1 MSIPNSFENE
11 QSLYDYL
18 SSRGLTLRKPNP
30 VLRLRPYLPK
40 PAMPE
45 TYRGFNTNY
54 PYVMQAPEKD
64 PNFAFV
70 GNRDTFEGNWHR
82 IGDPIT
88 PENVG
93 KTTYGA
99 IGQDKTFGPQHHNV
113 NLPRESNLTDEEL
126 QDRLRNINLPAE
138 GDRSSLFKRLINAQ
152 ESPELMQKIG
162 NGESLS
168 ELDMADIVNRHE
180 PINLQQAARLRE
192 LRKNQANP
200 PQVNQAPEE
209 NSNWWE
215 SSNLNPSNW
224 RSQANNPMR
233 LDGTQ
238 ISNAEANSL
247 RQWGQQNLANQA
259 NNASMLNRLGT
270 GSNLMTINNISQA
283 SNLPK
288 TAALTE
294 GSAGAALGAEG
305 AAAGGATFA
314 ARAMPMMSLALMAG
328 SLLQNQRANQQMKQD
343 QEQQQSMRT

>member
-1 MSIPNSFENE
+1 MSIPNSFEDE

-30 VLRLRPYLPK
+30 VLKLRPHIPK

-45 TYRGFNTNY
+45 TYRGSKTNY
-54 PYVMQAPEKD
+54 PYVMQAPDND

-93 KTTYGA
+93 KTTYGT

-126 QDRLRNINLPAE
+126 QERLRNFNLPAE

-162 NGESLS
+162 NGEAPT
-168 ELDMADIVNRHE
+168 ELEMADIVNRHE

-192 LRKNQANP
+192 LRGNQRNPSQINQP
-200 PQVNQAPEE
+200 PQE
-209 NSNWWE
+209 NSSWWQN
-215 SSNLNPSNW
+215 SNLNPSSW
-224 RSQANNPMR
+224 RSQNNPMR

-238 ISNAEANSL
+238 VSNAEANSL
-247 RQWGQQNLANQA
+247 RQWGQQNLENQA

-270 GSNLMTINNISQA
+270 GSNPMTVNNLGAKSLA
-283 SNLPK
+283 S
-288 TAALTE
+288 TGE
-294 GSAGAALGAEG
+294 AALGAEG

-314 ARAMPMMSLALMAG
+314 ARAMPMISLALMAG
-328 SLLQNQRANQQMKQD
+328 SLLQNQRASQQMKQD
-343 QEQQQSMRT
+343 QEQQKSMRT

>member
-1 MSIPNSFENE
+1 MSIPNSFEDE

-45 TYRGFNTNY
+45 TYRGFNTKY
-54 PYVMQAPEKD
+54 PYVMQAPENN

-82 IGDPIT
+82 IGDLIT

-99 IGQDKTFGPQHHNV
+99 IGQDKTFGSQHHNV
-113 NLPRESNLTDEEL
+113 NLPKESSLTNEEL
-126 QDRLRNINLPAE
+126 QNRLKEFNLPAE

-162 NGESLS
+162 NGEAPT
-168 ELDMADIVNRHE
+168 ELELADIVNRHE
-180 PINLQQAARLRE
+180 PITLQQAARLRE
-192 LRKNQANP
+192 LRKNQGNP
-200 PQVNQAPEE
+200 PQLNQAPEE
-209 NSNWWE
+209 NSNWWQQ
-215 SSNLNPSNW
+215 SNLNPSNW
-224 RSQANNPMR
+224 SSQNNPTR

-238 ISNAEANSL
+238 VSNAEANSL
-247 RQWGQQNLANQA
+247 RQWGQQNLETQA

-270 GSNLMTINNISQA
+270 GSNPMTVNNLGAKGLA
-283 SNLPK
+283 S
-288 TAALTE
+288 TGE
-294 GSAGAALGAEG
+294 AALGAEG
-305 AAAGGATFA
+305 AAASGATFA
-314 ARAMPMMSLALMAG
+314 SRAMPMMGLALMGG
-328 SLLQNQRANQQMKQD
+328 SLLQNSRANQQMKQD

>member
-1 MSIPNSFENE
+1 MSIPNSFEDE

-45 TYRGFNTNY
+45 TYRGFNTKY
-54 PYVMQAPEKD
+54 PYVMQAPEND

-88 PENVG
+88 PENIG

-113 NLPRESNLTDEEL
+113 NLPRESNLTDKEL
-126 QDRLRNINLPAE
+126 QDRLRNFNLPSE
-138 GDRSSLFKRLINAQ
+138 GERSSLFKRLINAQ

-162 NGESLS
+162 NGEAPT
-168 ELDMADIVNRHE
+168 ELEMANIVNRHE

-209 NSNWWE
+209 NSNWWQN
-215 SSNLNPSNW
+215 SNLNPSNW
-224 RSQANNPMR
+224 RSQNNPMR
-233 LDGTQ
+233 LDGSQ
-238 ISNAEANSL
+238 VSNAEANSL
-247 RQWGQQNLANQA
+247 RQWGEQNLANQT

-270 GSNLMTINNISQA
+270 GSNPMTVNNLGAKSLA
-283 SNLPK
+283 S
-288 TAALTE
+288 TGE
-294 GSAGAALGAEG
+294 AALGAEG
-305 AAAGGATFA
+305 AAVGGATFA
-314 ARAMPMMSLALMAG
+314 SRAMPMMSLALMAG
-328 SLLQNQRANQQMKQD
+328 SLLQNSRANQQMKQE
-343 QEQQQSMRT
+343 QEQQKSMRT